1 MFDSLK
7 TKLTS
12 FVDSVSQKTI
22 SEKDIDDLLWELQ
35 LTLMENDVSLSVS
48 ERLGEELK
56 EALVGQ
62 QVSLSEKKRT
72 FLKKA
77 LADAIRNVL
86 QGSKM
91 DLFDYIEEK
100 RANGQPAILAFI
112 GFNGTGKTTT
122 IAKLAYILKQRG
134 YSSVIAASD
143 TFRAGSIEQLERHA
157 QRVGVRIIKQSYGS
171 DPAAVAYDAIQHA
184 KARGIDVVLIDT
196 AGRAETNKNLMA
208 EMKKI
213 VRVTNPDLKIFVGD
227 ALAGNA
233 VVEQA
238 ERFNE
243 VGIDCSIL
251 TKVDADARGGAA
263 LSISHITKRP
273 ILFVG
278 VGQGYDDL
286 LEFDP
291 DWLVERLVPS

>member
-12 FVDSVSQKTI
+12 FVDSVSQRTI

-56 EALVGQ
+56 ESLVGQ
-62 QVSLSEKKRT
+62 QVSLSEKKRS
-72 FLKKA
+72 FLKRA

-86 QGSKM
+86 QSTKM
-91 DLFDYIEEK
+91 DLYQFIDEK
-100 RANGQPAILAFI
+100 RANGEPATLAFI

-157 QRVGVRIIKQSYGS
+157 QRVGVRVIKQSYGS

-263 LSISHITKRP
+263 LSIAHITKRP

-278 VGQGYDDL
+278 VGQGYDDM

-291 DWLVERLVPS
+291 EWLVERLVPS